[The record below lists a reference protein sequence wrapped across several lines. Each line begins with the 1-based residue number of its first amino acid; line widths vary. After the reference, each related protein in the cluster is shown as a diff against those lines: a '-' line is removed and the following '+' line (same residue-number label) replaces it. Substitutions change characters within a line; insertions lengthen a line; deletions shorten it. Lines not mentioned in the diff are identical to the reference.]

1 MVSTSSKHTQP
12 PLTSPA
18 PHRWWTRRAI
28 TLIAPTALAAVSFP
42 SCNEARQRA
51 GTTNDQL
58 LRASQN
64 ANEWVL
70 PARTY
75 EGNRYTPLTQ
85 ITSAN
90 VASLGEGWETRI
102 RDDGEQEAS
111 PIITGGTMYV
121 ATPHDNV
128 LALDAHTG
136 QLKWAFPYS
145 PFVFAFAAN
154 RGVGVDGGRV
164 IVATQDCH
172 VIALDVATG
181 KPVWNVVG
189 CRDTTNSW
197 YSMAS
202 YVYRGA
208 VIVGTAG
215 GDNGNRGLVSA
226 FSTSDGKRL
235 WNWETL
241 KRDTWKDSSWVH
253 GAAAVW
259 SGVAINPVTNT
270 LFVAPGN
277 PGPDMVLKGREGA
290 DLYSNSIVA
299 LDISGSVPKVK
310 WYHQIIANDTHD
322 ADPAMIPV
330 LFSGKV
336 SGAPRALVA
345 VGDKAG
351 NFLILDQSTGTVV
364 HQLAVSDQTGLA
376 TTVPTLKG
384 TRACP
389 NHGGGVEWNGG
400 AYDPSSNLFVVPSTQ
415 ECGIWKLQTETPE
428 YIPGQNY
435 AGGPLPKRENGTGV
449 VTAVDVATG
458 HVRWRITL
466 PYPAEGGALVTAT
479 GLVFTSD
486 LGGNVYALDV
496 ATGKQL
502 WKTNTGSAIV
512 APISAFMLDGKEQLA
527 LMVGRAGNQQTP
539 NLPAPHGSR
548 VIVYQLGPT
557 HATVNDT
564 TGQPALAA
572 SVRGGATES
581 GLAASDSLPYTAQQ
595 VASGATVYTTNC
607 ASCHGAQL
615 QGVSAPALTGA
626 GIARAHLNASQFRAA
641 VVQRMPLTAP
651 GSLSPASYANVM
663 AYMLAYDCIKP
674 AGAGKV
680 PFPPADKP
688 QFAQVLIGARTCA
701 PGANSK

>member
-1 MVSTSSKHTQP
+1 
-12 PLTSPA
+12 
-18 PHRWWTRRAI
+18 
-28 TLIAPTALAAVSFP
+28 
-42 SCNEARQRA
+42 
-51 GTTNDQL
+51 
-58 LRASQN
+58 SQN
-64 ANEWVL
+64 ANEWLL

-90 VASLGEGWETRI
+90 VASLGEAWETRI

-111 PIITGGTMYV
+111 PIISGGTMYV
-121 ATPHDNV
+121 STSHDNV

-136 QLKWAFPYS
+136 RLKWAFPYS
-145 PFVFAFAAN
+145 PFVFAYAVN

-172 VIALDVATG
+172 VIALDTATG
-181 KPVWNVVG
+181 RPVWNVVG

-208 VIVGTAG
+208 VILGTAG

-235 WNWETL
+235 WDWETL

-259 SGVAINPVTNT
+259 AGLAINPFTNT

-277 PGPDMVLKGREGA
+277 PGPDMVLTGREGL
-290 DLYSNSIVA
+290 DLYSNSLVA
-299 LDISGSVPKVK
+299 LDISSSTPRVK

-336 SGAPRALVA
+336 AGVPRDLVA

-351 NFLILDQSTGTVV
+351 NFLILDQTTGAVV
-364 HQLAVSDQTGLA
+364 HQLAVSDQKGMSA
-376 TTVPTLKG
+376 TVPTLQG

-389 NHGGGVEWNGG
+389 NHGGGIEWNGG
-400 AYDPSSNLFVVPSTQ
+400 AYDPSSNLFVIPSTE
-415 ECGIWKLQTETPE
+415 ECGLWKLQTETPV
-428 YIPGQNY
+428 YTPGQNY
-435 AGGPLPKRENGTGV
+435 TGGPLPKRENGTGV
-449 VTAVDVATG
+449 VSAIDVGTG
-458 HVRWRITL
+458 QVRWRAKL
-466 PYPAEGGALVTAT
+466 PYPAQGGALVTAT

-486 LGGNVYALDV
+486 LGGNVYAFDV

-502 WKTNTGSAIV
+502 WTTNTGSAIV
-512 APISAFMLDGKEQLA
+512 APFSAFMLDGKEQLA
-527 LMVGRAGNQQTP
+527 LVVGRAGNQQIP
-539 NLPAPHGSR
+539 RLPVPRGSR
-548 VIVYQLGPT
+548 VIVYQLGAT
-557 HATVNDT
+557 HATMNDT

-581 GLAASDSLPYTAQQ
+581 GLAASDSLPYTPRQ
-595 VASGATVYTTNC
+595 VASGATVYATSC

-615 QGVSAPALTGA
+615 QGVSAPALTGTA
-626 GIARAHLNASQFRAA
+626 IARAHLNVSQFRAA

-651 GSLSPASYANVM
+651 GSLSPTAYANAM

-674 AGAGKV
+674 SGGGKV
-680 PFPPADKP
+680 PFPTTDKP
-688 QFAQVLIGARTCA
+688 QFAQVLIGSRT
-701 PGANSK
+701 